1 MTNWDDKDFK
11 MPKAS
16 VPKDVFEGVK
26 SKLTVRRLEVQV
38 NNRIMAVGAVLLLI
52 FGGVNV
58 GILISN
64 PKENAKT
71 MTEKAK
77 ILQDAYFL

>member
-1 MTNWDDKDFK
+1 MTNWDDNDFK

-26 SKLTVRRLEVQV
+26 SKLAARRLEVQV

-52 FGGVNV
+52 LGGVNMS
-58 GILISN
+58 ILVSN
-64 PKENAKT
+64 LEENAKT